1 MERHFHLHN
10 SFLQTIAE
18 ACATCQAT
26 SQLQDIRFSKEI
38 HKARAIQN
46 SLPGRPRLDKA
57 GKTDTALGCACFVCG
72 TGVGDKCRECLSARS
87 PQEVAAL
94 PSVAAVPASGQA
106 VTLPPTCG
114 PQHRGSSFRDEA
126 KVTLGGGWLT
136 RCPKLTLSHGTT
148 CASRAKGAV
157 WRQVQGPFVCRG
169 FCRVTCKSQFPVS
182 KATDLELSEG
192 GLQVCLGGKGGG
204 THRYS

>member
-126 KVTLGGGWLT
+126 KVTLGGGVAHS
-136 RCPKLTLSHGTT
+136 LSQAH
-148 CASRAKGAV
+148 
-157 WRQVQGPFVCRG
+157 PFPWHHLR
-169 FCRVTCKSQFPVS
+169 FPC
-182 KATDLELSEG
+182 EG
-192 GLQVCLGGKGGG
+192 GCLASGAGSICLQGFLPSHLQIAVPCF
-204 THRYS
+204 